1 MRGIVRRDEEPA
13 LTPEVLQAEIAK
25 IPFWYHRIDLGDGIV
40 TPGRADTEWG
50 HTGDTIGMPAS
61 LSGKTVLDI
70 GAWDGFYSFEAERRG
85 AKRVLATDHFA
96 WTTYEAKAGFALARR
111 ALRSNVEDMNVDV
124 MDLSPERVG
133 VYDVV
138 LFLGVLYHM
147 RHPMLA
153 LEKVAAVTGEQLIV
167 ETHVDLLDVTRPAM
181 AFYPGTELS
190 GDATNWC
197 GPNPAMVLAMLQVAG
212 FPKAVVHAGPFELP
226 GTTRMMFHAW
236 K

>member
-1 MRGIVRRDEEPA
+1 VTA
-13 LTPEVLQAEIAK
+13 EVLQAEIAK

-40 TPGRADTEWG
+40 TPGRADTKWG
-50 HTGDTIGMPAS
+50 QTGDFIGMPSS

-85 AKRVLATDHFA
+85 AKRVLATDQFA
-96 WTTYEAKAGFALARR
+96 WTTPEAKAGFTLARR
-111 ALRSNVEDMNVDV
+111 ALKSTVEDMNVDV
-124 MDLSPERVG
+124 MDLSAERVG
-133 VYDVV
+133 VFDVV
-138 LFLGVLYHM
+138 MFLGVLYHM

-153 LEKVAAVTGEQLIV
+153 MEKVASVTGGQLIV

-181 AFYPGTELS
+181 AFYPGSELS

-212 FPKAVVHAGPFELP
+212 FRKAVVHAGPFEVP
-226 GTTRMMFHAW
+226 GSTRMMFHAW

>member
-1 MRGIVRRDEEPA
+1 VTAE
-13 LTPEVLQAEIAK
+13 LLQAEVAK
-25 IPFWYHRIDLGDGIV
+25 IPFWYHRMDLGDGII
-40 TPGRADTEWG
+40 TPGKADTKWG
-50 HTGDTIGMPAS
+50 QTGDTIGMPAS
-61 LSGKTVLDI
+61 LAGKTVLDI

-85 AKRVLATDHFA
+85 ARRVLATDQFA
-96 WTTYEAKAGFALARR
+96 WATEQAKAGFTLARR
-111 ALRSNVEDMNVDV
+111 ALKSRVEDMNVDV

-133 VYDVV
+133 VHDLV

-153 LEKVAAVTGEQLIV
+153 LEKVASVTAEQLII
-167 ETHVDLLDVTRPAM
+167 ETHVDMLDVTRPAM

-197 GPNPAMVLAMLQVAG
+197 GPNAPMVLAMLHVAG
-212 FPKAVVHAGPFELP
+212 FKKAVVHAGPFVLP